1 VLLSDPRVCAVPV
14 RDVGEPLTE
23 LDESFGHSHA
33 LVRASVARRLVLARD
48 ELPQGVGLRVIAGY
62 RTAAA
67 QRAII
72 SSYAA
77 GLRIAHP
84 AIGAAELE
92 RLTSRFVAPL
102 AVAPHVA
109 GAAADLTLVDS
120 AGRELDLGTPVDAT
134 PEQSEGACYF
144 DAPQVSGL
152 AQANRD
158 LLAARRA
165 RSVRAVVDPPLRC
178 GEPRRGALSGLVRDA
193 VEEPQE
199 LVIDIVV
206 EVEFPGGRPAKHGV
220 HRAPPSGSSVVRY
233 LSSSSF
239 VARVL
244 AKQNPVTALQLFDG
258 MLRRCPPDLLDVT
271 LIP

>member
-1 VLLSDPRVCAVPV
+1 MRDRNARSAPGLGGPNGTGETRQLASGPSASAGAQSGTALACTPVLLSDPRVSAVPV
-14 RDVGEPLTE
+14 RDAGEPLTE
-23 LDESFGHSHA
+23 LDESFGHSRA
-33 LVRASVARRLVLARD
+33 LVRASVARRLALARD
-48 ELPQGVGLRVIAGY
+48 ELPRGVGLRVVAGY

-84 AIGAAELE
+84 AIGAAELD

-144 DAPQVSGL
+144 DAPKVNRP
-152 AQANRD
+152 ARANRE
-158 LLAARRA
+158 LL
-165 RSVRAVVDPPLRC
+165 
-178 GEPRRGALSGLVRDA
+178 
-193 VEEPQE
+193 
-199 LVIDIVV
+199 
-206 EVEFPGGRPAKHGV
+206 
-220 HRAPPSGSSVVRY
+220 
-233 LSSSSF
+233 
-239 VARVL
+239 ARVL
-244 AKQNPVTALQLFDG
+244 RGVGLVNYPTEWWHWSYGDRYWALMTGAPAALYGPVAADKVA
-258 MLRRCPPDLLDVT
+258 R
-271 LIP
+271 

>member
-1 VLLSDPRVCAVPV
+1 MRAANARSARGLAGPGGTGEADSLPLARGLLSWGGARRGTASPETPVLLSDPEVSAVPV
-14 RDVGEPLTE
+14 RDCGEPLTE
-23 LDESFGHSHA
+23 LGESFGPSRA

-48 ELPQGVGLRVIAGY
+48 ALPRGVGLRIVAGY

-92 RLTSRFVAPL
+92 RLSSRFVAPL

-144 DAPQVSGL
+144 DAPKVSRQ
-152 AQANRD
+152 ARANRE
-158 LLAARRA
+158 LL
-165 RSVRAVVDPPLRC
+165 
-178 GEPRRGALSGLVRDA
+178 
-193 VEEPQE
+193 
-199 LVIDIVV
+199 
-206 EVEFPGGRPAKHGV
+206 
-220 HRAPPSGSSVVRY
+220 
-233 LSSSSF
+233 
-239 VARVL
+239 ARVL
-244 AKQNPVTALQLFDG
+244 RGAGLVNYPTEWWHWSYGDRYWALMTGAPAALYGPVAAD
-258 MLRRCPPDLLDVT
+258 RVAR
-271 LIP
+271 

>member
-1 VLLSDPRVCAVPV
+1 VLLSDPRVTAVPV

-23 LDESFGHSHA
+23 LDESFGHSRA

-158 LLAARRA
+158 LLAR
-165 RSVRAVVDPPLRC
+165 VL
-178 GEPRRGALSGLVRDA
+178 RGAGLVNYPTEWWHWSYGDRYWA
-193 VEEPQE
+193 
-199 LVIDIVV
+199 LMT
-206 EVEFPGGRPAKHGV
+206 GAPAALYGPV
-220 HRAPPSGSSVVRY
+220 ASDRAAG
-233 LSSSSF
+233 
-239 VARVL
+239 
-244 AKQNPVTALQLFDG
+244 
-258 MLRRCPPDLLDVT
+258 
-271 LIP
+271 

>member
-1 VLLSDPRVCAVPV
+1 VLLSDPRVSAVPV

-23 LDESFGHSHA
+23 LDESFGHSRA

-158 LLAARRA
+158 LLAR
-165 RSVRAVVDPPLRC
+165 VL
-178 GEPRRGALSGLVRDA
+178 RGAGLVNYPTEWWHWSYGDRYWALMTGALAALYGPVASD
-193 VEEPQE
+193 
-199 LVIDIVV
+199 
-206 EVEFPGGRPAKHGV
+206 
-220 HRAPPSGSSVVRY
+220 RAAG
-233 LSSSSF
+233 
-239 VARVL
+239 
-244 AKQNPVTALQLFDG
+244 
-258 MLRRCPPDLLDVT
+258 
-271 LIP
+271 